1 MSNVQFENAIPTEFI
16 VDKPASTSRSILRK
30 NLMEYLPS
38 EQTTFSP
45 TGNNIMRFQIA
56 SNSDILSGP
65 ESYFRFVFEQ
75 TTTNHDSFAA
85 LDVGGAH
92 ALFKTIE
99 IRALGSGILIQRY
112 DAYNKWNAIQSL
124 LMDDPA
130 AVENNGWPYGD
141 SLDAHLFQN
150 DKRGALQLIT
160 GTGIAAITTG
170 IVTGTSSLFTQE
182 VEVGDELVISSTD
195 TGDQQ
200 QIVGRVTAVS
210 SNTALTITPAPIL
223 ASTGNGV
230 MYVRKLRAVAA
241 PRARAAN
248 GTSVTLTLKPNLS
261 VLQHYLPL
269 FLLSGGIEISFE
281 LETAGRAMYLLRASG
296 LTSAEAQEA
305 MGYQIT
311 SPRFY
316 GMMVT
321 PHPDIVDEHIRQW
334 QSPEGL
340 IYEIPSVR
348 YRRWTGAVADQN
360 VSISLNPGVR
370 SGRKLYMVIQDSALS
385 EGSSTSE
392 AANSAHSTSLFLRD
406 LVTSFQVRIGSSEYP
421 NRALVCD
428 ADSFELREQLKQVC
442 GNSGACRLRYAD
454 WREVNLA
461 PISATAATSEA
472 KHFIFG
478 VDLSRD
484 NGINGALTGTDLS
497 VVPLSLEI
505 ERSAAHN
512 DSSRFPGSPVYHCF
526 VVHDSYL
533 KISSE
538 QMSVMN

>member
-1 MSNVQFENAIPTEFI
+1 MPAEFI

-30 NLMEYLPS
+30 NLMEFLPS
-38 EQTTFSP
+38 EQTTFTP

-75 TTTNHDSFAA
+75 TTTNHDNYAA
-85 LDVGGAH
+85 LDVGGVH

-124 LMDDPA
+124 LMDDPQ
-130 AVENNGWPYGD
+130 AVENNGWSYGD
-141 SLDAHLFQN
+141 SLDATLLQN
-150 DKRGALQLIT
+150 DRNGGFVQLT
-160 GTGIAAITTG
+160 GTFTADSLAGAVSG
-170 IVTGTSSLFTQE
+170 SSTLFLME
-182 VEVGDELVISSTD
+182 AEVGDEVLLQSTN
-195 TGDQQ
+195 TGDVQFQ
-200 QIVGRVTAVS
+200 YGVITAIA
-210 SNTALTITPAPIL
+210 SNTAMTVLPAPLL
-223 ASTGNGV
+223 ALDTGGTIYRRKARGV
-230 MYVRKLRAVAA
+230 VS
-241 PRARAAN
+241 PRARAAS
-248 GTSVTLTLKPNLS
+248 GTAITITFKPNISL
-261 VLQHYLPL
+261 LQHYLPM

-281 LETAGRAMYLLRASG
+281 LESAGRAMQLLRGSG
-296 LTSAEAQEA
+296 LTSAEAQEV

-348 YRRWTGAVADQN
+348 YRRYTGAVGDQN

-370 SGRKLYMVIQDSALS
+370 SGRKLYMVIQDSALA
-385 EGSSTSE
+385 EGSTTSE
-392 AANSAHSTSLFLRD
+392 AANTSHSTSLFLRD
-406 LVTSFQVRIGSSEYP
+406 LVTSFQVRVGSAEYP

-428 ADSFELREQLKQVC
+428 GDSLELREQLKQVC
-442 GNSGACRLRYAD
+442 GNAGPCRLRYAD
-454 WREVNLA
+454 WQQVNLA
-461 PISATAATSEA
+461 PVSATAATSEA

-484 NGINGALTGTDLS
+484 NGINGSLTGTDLS
-497 VVPLSLEI
+497 VVPLSLEL

-512 DSSRFPGSPVYHCF
+512 NSSRFPGSPIYR
-526 VVHDSYL
+526 
-533 KISSE
+533 
-538 QMSVMN
+538 N